1 MSLPSGYKRL
11 ESIQSSG
18 TQYVDTG
25 FQPNQDTR
33 VFCDA
38 VFVASSTAYWLFG
51 ARNGN
56 QDRTFG
62 FLTYDNQYR
71 SDYSTSTDEYLTE
84 VQSGR
89 FTVDKDGNV
98 TKINGETAR
107 ASTAGTFQCT
117 HNLYLLAN
125 NNNGT
130 VGGQCSATL
139 YACQIYD
146 NGTLVR
152 DYIPCQT
159 TAGEIGL
166 WDDVNSVFYG
176 NDGTGAFTA
185 GPVIAIAAA
194 ASEVTELEYISSSN
208 TQYIS
213 SAINPNQDTRLDLRV
228 SSTQTGSHTIA
239 GTDVSWTGNGFAI
252 GVGFAHFGTET
263 ANISGMNDG
272 NTHDI
277 SLNKNVLSVGGEVK
291 HTFSSQ
297 TFSIGYS
304 LALFANNRAESIQ
317 EITEMNL
324 HACQIYDDGT
334 LIRDYISAKLSD
346 GTVGLYDKLHGL
358 LYINMGTGTFTAGP
372 EVGVPTPAN
381 FRLSTSTATTATL
394 AWDAVDGATGYKL
407 YRDGD
412 LIATITDT
420 SYTDTIQP
428 FTSYIYTLTAY
439 NDNGESDPAT
449 ISVQVIIPPEAPS
462 NFRASSA
469 SVTAISLAWDAV
481 TGAESYQLSRDGVV
495 IHTGEYP
502 SYTDSGLTAE
512 TAYTYTLS
520 AINSAGSSAETT
532 LEAATTKFVL
542 VTDRTQADVNAGND
556 KGTYN
561 ASDLNRVGA
570 AMNYVAAR
578 LREQGYDPHISPKTD
593 WKDDDWVD
601 PAAQAVYL
609 GDLAELRKQFALY
622 DTTPEVP
629 PRILATAI
637 NSNDGLTYTWA
648 NNIEQV
654 LLDIDA
660 LLTNIAAGWLYSG
673 EIYSG
678 EV

>member
-11 ESIQSSG
+11 EYIKSGG
-18 TQYVDTG
+18 TQYVKTG
-25 FQPNQDTR
+25 FVPNQDTR
-33 VFCDA
+33 IVYDCYRET
-38 VFVASSTAYWLFG
+38 ASAAEHFFGVRTGNTTKNAFNFYIYNSGWRSGYNSTTTSV
-51 ARNGN
+51 NGP
-56 QDRTFG
+56 
-62 FLTYDNQYR
+62 
-71 SDYSTSTDEYLTE
+71 STGRYLI
-84 VQSGR
+84 
-89 FTVDKDGNV
+89 DKDKNV
-98 TKINGETAR
+98 TYINGETLGTATY
-107 ASTAGTFQCT
+107 ASFTSGGEAYLFAMQNVGSGIAYGS
-117 HNLYLLAN
+117 HRLY
-125 NNNGT
+125 
-130 VGGQCSATL
+130 S
-139 YACQIYD
+139 CQIYD
-146 NGTLVR
+146 NGTIIR

-176 NDGTGAFTA
+176 NAGTGTFTA
-185 GPVIAIAAA
+185 GPGIAIAAA
-194 ASEVTELEYISSSN
+194 ASEITELEYIRSSN

-213 SAINPNQDTRLDLRV
+213 SAINPNQDTRMDLRV

-358 LYINMGTGTFTAGP
+358 LYINVGSGAFTAGP
-372 EVGVPTPAN
+372 EVQKAPPAPTGFAASALTDTTVK
-381 FRLSTSTATTATL
+381 LSWAAS
-394 AWDAVDGATGYKL
+394 DGATGYNL
-407 YRDGD
+407 YKNGD
-412 LIATITDT
+412 LLATLSDT
-420 SYTDTIQP
+420 SYTDTVQI
-428 FTSYIYTLTAY
+428 FSGTVYAVTAY
-439 NDNGESDPAT
+439 NDNGES
-449 ISVQVIIPPEAPS
+449 
-462 NFRASSA
+462 
-469 SVTAISLAWDAV
+469 
-481 TGAESYQLSRDGVV
+481 
-495 IHTGEYP
+495 
-502 SYTDSGLTAE
+502 
-512 TAYTYTLS
+512 
-520 AINSAGSSAETT
+520 
-532 LEAATTKFVL
+532 EAATLTYYSTPDNPILYL
-542 VTDRTQADVNAGND
+542 VMDRTAADVNAGND
-556 KGTYN
+556 KGTYK

-593 WKDDDWVD
+593 WMDGEWVT
-601 PAAQAVYL
+601 PADEAVYL
-609 GDLAELRKQFALY
+609 GDLAELRKQFTLY
-622 DTTPEVP
+622 ETTPDVP

-648 NNIEQV
+648 NNIEQILV
-654 LLDIDA
+654 DIDA